1 METTTVKT
9 VFQFRRATTDEWEI
23 VNPILR
29 EGEPAYDI
37 TAKKHK
43 IGDGKSKWNELPY
56 AEGSGGISGD
66 INWEQIVNAPTK
78 LSQFENDLDIPDSS
92 YIDTKL
98 EQKADKDHNHD
109 GVYQP
114 VGDYLTEETDPTVPA
129 WAKQA
134 EKPMYTY
141 EEIQNTPDLS
151 GYAMTDY
158 VDSEIE
164 KVKSGI
170 EKYDD
175 TDIKNRIS
183 ANEKS
188 IEALSGNGEGSVK
201 ETVANAIAEV
211 VNGAP
216 EDFDTLKEV
225 ADWITTHKTDAASM
239 NSQINTN
246 KDDIAA
252 IKTKVGE
259 TSVADQITAAL
270 KDGESDKYALA
281 DDLSTANGKITALQG
296 LVGETAVATQ
306 ISDAIDGAL
315 KVDGAEKY
323 ALASHTHEIAN
334 VTGLQ
339 GILDGKAAASDVE
352 SLQSTVDGLKAK
364 AHEHANKTVLDA
376 ITEDKVSAWDAAQAN
391 VIESIKLNG
400 AAIAPSADKSVNIA
414 IPAATAEALGLVK
427 VDGES
432 IVATDGVI
440 SVNAI
445 STDKLVQGS
454 DTLIMDGGN
463 A

>member
-78 LSQFENDLDIPDSS
+78 LSQFENDLDIPDTS
-92 YIDTKL
+92 YIDKKL

-134 EKPMYTY
+134 EKPTYTY

-151 GYAMTDY
+151 GYATTDY
-158 VDSEIE
+158 VGSEIE

-188 IEALSGNGEGSVK
+188 IEALSGDGEGSVK

-225 ADWITTHKTDAASM
+225 ADWIKNDTTGAAKMES
-239 NSQINTN
+239 
-246 KDDIAA
+246 DIANLNEKVNNISSGKDPLFIAAQKFHDRPETGRAYAVDAKDFSRAAA
-252 IKTKVGE
+252 IGE
-259 TSVADQITAAL
+259 KANLLITNAEDAEGVWSYFCEAIVDGFVTTDDDGNVSVYGVKLSSICDLTPSSTGSLSVTSV
-270 KDGESDKYALA
+270 
-281 DDLSTANGKITALQG
+281 NGK
-296 LVGETAVATQ
+296 
-306 ISDAIDGAL
+306 
-315 KVDGAEKY
+315 
-323 ALASHTHEIAN
+323 
-334 VTGLQ
+334 TGTVVLE
-339 GILDGKAAASDVE
+339 ASDIIKN
-352 SLQSTVDGLKAK
+352 STDKNKISISSDGTL
-364 AHEHANKTVLDA
+364 EVNS
-376 ITEDKVSAWDAAQAN
+376 IT
-391 VIESIKLNG
+391 I
-400 AAIAPSADKSVNIA
+400 
-414 IPAATAEALGLVK
+414 
-427 VDGES
+427 
-432 IVATDGVI
+432 
-440 SVNAI
+440 
-445 STDKLVQGS
+445 DKLVQEE
-454 DTLIMDGGN
+454 TNELVIDGGN

>member
-1 METTTVKT
+1 MAMTFGTLDFAVAFNRQTAFPLDAKSYFESLEAAQTAAASAQEAGSSETTYYYGQQIAVVESGKATLYVIQPDKTLKEVGGNILIDENAFVKGEDGKLSLLGFADAVGGAQLVKTEDGKVSWVKPDTTTVEGLSTAIASLKT
-9 VFQFRRATTDEWEI
+9 TV
-23 VNPILR
+23 
-29 EGEPAYDI
+29 
-37 TAKKHK
+37 
-43 IGDGKSKWNELPY
+43 GDDKSGLVKQVADNK
-56 AEGSGGISGD
+56 A
-66 INWEQIVNAPTK
+66 A
-78 LSQFENDLDIPDSS
+78 
-92 YIDTKL
+92 IDTL
-98 EQKADKDHNHD
+98 NGAS
-109 GVYQP
+109 
-114 VGDYLTEETDPTVPA
+114 TV
-129 WAKQA
+129 
-134 EKPMYTY
+134 
-141 EEIQNTPDLS
+141 
-151 GYAMTDY
+151 
-158 VDSEIE
+158 
-164 KVKSGI
+164 
-170 EKYDD
+170 
-175 TDIKNRIS
+175 
-183 ANEKS
+183 
-188 IEALSGNGEGSVK
+188 EGSVAYQIAQV
-201 ETVANAIAEV
+201 VA
-211 VNGAP
+211 GAD
-216 EDFDTLKEV
+216 ESFDTLKEI

-252 IKTKVGE
+252 LKTKVGE
-259 TSVADQITAAL
+259 TSVADQIAAAL

-323 ALASHTHEIAN
+323 ALASHIHEIAN

-339 GILDGKAAASDVE
+339 AILDGKAAASDVE
-352 SLQSTVDGLKAK
+352 ALQSTVDGLEAK

-400 AAIAPSADKSVNIA
+400 AAIAPAADKSVNIA

>member
-1 METTTVKT
+1 MATSVVKT

-43 IGDGKSKWNELPY
+43 IGDGKSKWSELPY
-56 AEGSGGISGD
+56 AEGSGGVSGD
-66 INWEQIVNAPTK
+66 INWDQIINAPTK
-78 LSQFENDLDIPDSS
+78 LSQFENDLDIPDTS
-92 YIDTKL
+92 YIDKKL

-134 EKPMYTY
+134 EKPTYTY

-151 GYAMTDY
+151 GYATTDY
-158 VDSEIE
+158 VGSEIE

-188 IEALSGNGEGSVK
+188 IEALSGDGEGSVK

-225 ADWITTHKTDAASM
+225 ADWIKNDTTGAAKMES
-239 NSQINTN
+239 
-246 KDDIAA
+246 DIANLNEKVNNISSGKDPLFIAAQKFHDRPETGRAYAVDAKDFSRAAA
-252 IKTKVGE
+252 IGE
-259 TSVADQITAAL
+259 KANLLITNAEDAEGVWSYFCEAIVDGFVTTDDDGNVSVYGVKLSSICDLTPSSTGSLSVTSV
-270 KDGESDKYALA
+270 
-281 DDLSTANGKITALQG
+281 NGK
-296 LVGETAVATQ
+296 
-306 ISDAIDGAL
+306 
-315 KVDGAEKY
+315 
-323 ALASHTHEIAN
+323 
-334 VTGLQ
+334 TGTVVLE
-339 GILDGKAAASDVE
+339 ASDIIKN
-352 SLQSTVDGLKAK
+352 STDKNKISISSDGTL
-364 AHEHANKTVLDA
+364 EVNS
-376 ITEDKVSAWDAAQAN
+376 IT
-391 VIESIKLNG
+391 I
-400 AAIAPSADKSVNIA
+400 
-414 IPAATAEALGLVK
+414 
-427 VDGES
+427 
-432 IVATDGVI
+432 
-440 SVNAI
+440 
-445 STDKLVQGS
+445 DKLVQEE
-454 DTLIMDGGN
+454 TNELVIDGGN

>member
-1 METTTVKT
+1 MATSVVKT

-43 IGDGKSKWNELPY
+43 IGDGKSKWSELPY
-56 AEGSGGISGD
+56 AEGSGGVSGD
-66 INWEQIVNAPTK
+66 INWDQIINAPTK
-78 LSQFENDLDIPDSS
+78 LSQFENDLDIPDTS
-92 YIDTKL
+92 YIDKKL

-134 EKPMYTY
+134 EKPTYTY

-151 GYAMTDY
+151 GYATTDY
-158 VDSEIE
+158 VGSEIE

-188 IEALSGNGEGSVK
+188 IEALSGDGEGSVK

-225 ADWITTHKTDAASM
+225 ADWIKNDTTGAAKM
-239 NSQINTN
+239 EN
-246 KDDIAA
+246 DIANLNEKVNNISSGKDPLFIAAQKFHDRPETGRAYAVDAKDFSRAAA
-252 IKTKVGE
+252 IGE
-259 TSVADQITAAL
+259 KANLLITNAEDAEGVWSYFCEVIVDGFVTTDDDGNVSVYGVKLSSICDLTPSSTGSLSVTSV
-270 KDGESDKYALA
+270 
-281 DDLSTANGKITALQG
+281 NGK
-296 LVGETAVATQ
+296 
-306 ISDAIDGAL
+306 
-315 KVDGAEKY
+315 
-323 ALASHTHEIAN
+323 
-334 VTGLQ
+334 TGTVVLE
-339 GILDGKAAASDVE
+339 ASDIIKN
-352 SLQSTVDGLKAK
+352 STDKNKISISSDGTL
-364 AHEHANKTVLDA
+364 EVNS
-376 ITEDKVSAWDAAQAN
+376 IT
-391 VIESIKLNG
+391 I
-400 AAIAPSADKSVNIA
+400 
-414 IPAATAEALGLVK
+414 
-427 VDGES
+427 
-432 IVATDGVI
+432 
-440 SVNAI
+440 
-445 STDKLVQGS
+445 DKLVQEG
-454 DTLIMDGGN
+454 TNELVIDGGN

>member
-1 METTTVKT
+1 MATSVVKT

-43 IGDGKSKWNELPY
+43 IGDGKSKWSELPY
-56 AEGSGGISGD
+56 AEGSGGVSGD
-66 INWEQIVNAPTK
+66 INWDQIINAPTK
-78 LSQFENDLDIPDSS
+78 LSQFENDLDIPDTS
-92 YIDTKL
+92 YIDKKL

-134 EKPMYTY
+134 EKPTYTY

-151 GYAMTDY
+151 GYATTDY
-158 VDSEIE
+158 VGSEIE

-188 IEALSGNGEGSVK
+188 IEALSGDGEGSVK

-225 ADWITTHKTDAASM
+225 ADWIKNDTTGAAKMES
-239 NSQINTN
+239 
-246 KDDIAA
+246 DIANLNEKVNNISSGKDPLFIAAQKFHDRPETGRAYAVDAKDFSRAAA
-252 IKTKVGE
+252 IGE
-259 TSVADQITAAL
+259 KANLLITNAEDAEGVWSYFCEAIVDGFVTTDDDGNVSVYGVKLSSICDLTPSNTGSLSVTSV
-270 KDGESDKYALA
+270 
-281 DDLSTANGKITALQG
+281 NGK
-296 LVGETAVATQ
+296 
-306 ISDAIDGAL
+306 
-315 KVDGAEKY
+315 
-323 ALASHTHEIAN
+323 
-334 VTGLQ
+334 TGTVVLE
-339 GILDGKAAASDVE
+339 ASDIIKN
-352 SLQSTVDGLKAK
+352 STDKNKISISSDGTL
-364 AHEHANKTVLDA
+364 EVNS
-376 ITEDKVSAWDAAQAN
+376 IT
-391 VIESIKLNG
+391 I
-400 AAIAPSADKSVNIA
+400 
-414 IPAATAEALGLVK
+414 
-427 VDGES
+427 
-432 IVATDGVI
+432 
-440 SVNAI
+440 
-445 STDKLVQGS
+445 DKLVQEE
-454 DTLIMDGGN
+454 TNELVIDGGN

>member
-134 EKPMYTY
+134 EKPTYTY

-151 GYAMTDY
+151 GYATTDY
-158 VDSEIE
+158 VGSEIE

-188 IEALSGNGEGSVK
+188 IEALSGDGEGSVK

-225 ADWITTHKTDAASM
+225 ADWIKNDTTGAAKMES
-239 NSQINTN
+239 
-246 KDDIAA
+246 DIANLNEKVNNISSGKDPLFIAAQKFHDRPETGRAYAVDAKDFSRAAA
-252 IKTKVGE
+252 IGE
-259 TSVADQITAAL
+259 KANLLITNAEDAEGVWSYFCEAIVDGFVTTDDDGNVSVYGVKLSSICDLTPSNTGSLSVTSV
-270 KDGESDKYALA
+270 
-281 DDLSTANGKITALQG
+281 NGK
-296 LVGETAVATQ
+296 
-306 ISDAIDGAL
+306 
-315 KVDGAEKY
+315 
-323 ALASHTHEIAN
+323 
-334 VTGLQ
+334 TGTVVLE
-339 GILDGKAAASDVE
+339 ASDIIKN
-352 SLQSTVDGLKAK
+352 STDKNKISISSDGTL
-364 AHEHANKTVLDA
+364 EVNS
-376 ITEDKVSAWDAAQAN
+376 IT
-391 VIESIKLNG
+391 I
-400 AAIAPSADKSVNIA
+400 
-414 IPAATAEALGLVK
+414 
-427 VDGES
+427 
-432 IVATDGVI
+432 
-440 SVNAI
+440 
-445 STDKLVQGS
+445 DKLVQEE
-454 DTLIMDGGN
+454 TNELVIDGGN

>member
-134 EKPMYTY
+134 EKPTYTY

-151 GYAMTDY
+151 GYATTDY
-158 VDSEIE
+158 VGSEIE

-188 IEALSGNGEGSVK
+188 IEALSGDGEGSVK

-225 ADWITTHKTDAASM
+225 ADWIKNDTTGAAKMES
-239 NSQINTN
+239 
-246 KDDIAA
+246 DIANLNEKVNNISSGKDPLFIAAQKFHDRPETGRAYAVDAKDFSRAAA
-252 IKTKVGE
+252 IGE
-259 TSVADQITAAL
+259 KANLLITNAEDAEGVWSYFCEAIVDGFVTTDDDGNVSVYGVKLSSICDLTPSSTGSLSVTSV
-270 KDGESDKYALA
+270 
-281 DDLSTANGKITALQG
+281 NGK
-296 LVGETAVATQ
+296 
-306 ISDAIDGAL
+306 
-315 KVDGAEKY
+315 
-323 ALASHTHEIAN
+323 
-334 VTGLQ
+334 TGTVVLE
-339 GILDGKAAASDVE
+339 ASDIIKN
-352 SLQSTVDGLKAK
+352 STDKNKISISSDGTL
-364 AHEHANKTVLDA
+364 EVNS
-376 ITEDKVSAWDAAQAN
+376 IT
-391 VIESIKLNG
+391 I
-400 AAIAPSADKSVNIA
+400 
-414 IPAATAEALGLVK
+414 
-427 VDGES
+427 
-432 IVATDGVI
+432 
-440 SVNAI
+440 
-445 STDKLVQGS
+445 DKLVQEE
-454 DTLIMDGGN
+454 TNELVIDGGN

>member
-1 METTTVKT
+1 MATSVVKT

-43 IGDGKSKWNELPY
+43 IGDGKSKWSELPY
-56 AEGSGGISGD
+56 AEGSGGVSGD
-66 INWEQIVNAPTK
+66 INWDQIINAPTK
-78 LSQFENDLDIPDSS
+78 LSQFENDLDIPDTS
-92 YIDTKL
+92 YIDKKL

-134 EKPMYTY
+134 EKPTYTY

-151 GYAMTDY
+151 GYATTDY

-188 IEALSGNGEGSVK
+188 IEALSGDGEGSVK

-225 ADWITTHKTDAASM
+225 ADWIKNDTTGAAKM
-239 NSQINTN
+239 EN
-246 KDDIAA
+246 DIANLNEKVNNISSGKDPLFIAAQKFHDRPETGRAYAVDAKDFSRAAA
-252 IKTKVGE
+252 IGE
-259 TSVADQITAAL
+259 KANLLITNAEDAEGVWSYFCEAIVDGFVTTDDDGNVSVYGVKLSSICDLTPSSTGSLSVTSV
-270 KDGESDKYALA
+270 
-281 DDLSTANGKITALQG
+281 NGK
-296 LVGETAVATQ
+296 
-306 ISDAIDGAL
+306 
-315 KVDGAEKY
+315 
-323 ALASHTHEIAN
+323 
-334 VTGLQ
+334 TGTVVLE
-339 GILDGKAAASDVE
+339 ASDIIKN
-352 SLQSTVDGLKAK
+352 STDKNKISISSDGTL
-364 AHEHANKTVLDA
+364 EVNS
-376 ITEDKVSAWDAAQAN
+376 IT
-391 VIESIKLNG
+391 I
-400 AAIAPSADKSVNIA
+400 
-414 IPAATAEALGLVK
+414 
-427 VDGES
+427 
-432 IVATDGVI
+432 
-440 SVNAI
+440 
-445 STDKLVQGS
+445 DKLVQEE
-454 DTLIMDGGN
+454 TNELVIDGGN